1 MNIGRRRCEDYDP
14 AKSGAV
20 IISTVKVM
28 LLSFINSSVL
38 RWKGLKIRKAV
49 TGSGV
54 QGLYYLESSSPLQ
67 RDESDGES
75 LVDIL
80 IWKQAVCPDMLVNY
94 IL

>member
-1 MNIGRRRCEDYDP
+1 VNIGRRRCEDYDP

-49 TGSGV
+49 TGSG
-54 QGLYYLESSSPLQ
+54 S
-67 RDESDGES
+67 
-75 LVDIL
+75 IL
-80 IWKQAVCPDMLVNY
+80 FRVLFAIAEG
-94 IL
+94 